1 MREKKMHIQ
10 HLTRIYHLQKWAFMY
25 ISLHLKM
32 KTKIQH
38 FSTIPRKYPIV
49 FSNVESF
56 RKLRNVSKQPN
67 NPAAAEE
74 EHCIMQLH
82 ASRWFGCLT
91 NCSTDS
97 NQRRCFGLER
107 IMNMSWEAVP
117 TSWLSLYNSRSCFHP
132 DYCMAPV
139 WKVCRTTIVSI
150 LEDQRFLIKEL
161 GKETNFI
168 AQE

>member
-1 MREKKMHIQ
+1 MHIQ
-10 HLTRIYHLQKWAFMY
+10 HLTRIYHLQKACMY

-82 ASRWFGCLT
+82 ASR
-91 NCSTDS
+91 
-97 NQRRCFGLER
+97 
-107 IMNMSWEAVP
+107 
-117 TSWLSLYNSRSCFHP
+117 
-132 DYCMAPV
+132 
-139 WKVCRTTIVSI
+139 
-150 LEDQRFLIKEL
+150 
-161 GKETNFI
+161 
-168 AQE
+168 